1 MPSTQTKITPEE
13 NRIARA
19 IKALKDGE
27 CKTVAE
33 AHRAFSV
40 PYSKLYARNQ
50 GRLCNS
56 NNGGL
61 NKSLDS
67 AQEEA
72 LLLYID

>member
-1 MPSTQTKITPEE
+1 MPPTQTKISPEE
-13 NRIARA
+13 TRIARA

-27 CKTVAE
+27 YKTVAE

-61 NKSLDS
+61 NKSLNS
-67 AQEEA
+67 V
-72 LLLYID
+72 